1 MTAPD
6 AASPS
11 RQLIRHLTDELRRYV
26 PFSQMAREQ
35 VEVFARA
42 ARESYYA
49 PGEEVLGPDDGVVD
63 RLLFIR
69 RGAVRGRRGIADL
82 TAGGVHYEAGDLF
95 PVSAVVGQ
103 RAVTAT
109 YEALEDLF
117 CLEVEASVVRE
128 LAAASAPWADF
139 LNRRVLLFLDLS
151 RQALRQSQAAQALT
165 ERAMETPLS
174 ELPRKNLV
182 TCAPDEP
189 LIEVLRRMQRTRVGS
204 MLAVDEAGAVQGI
217 LTRHDLLE
225 RVALARPPD
234 DTPVLEVMTH
244 PVKTVP
250 VQATMQDA
258 ALLMS
263 RHGIRHLPIV
273 EDGRVINV
281 ISERDLFAIQRL
293 SLRSL
298 SGVIRAA
305 PDRDTLVRAG
315 AEIRQFARHLVGQGV
330 SAGSLTQLLSHLNDL
345 LAARLVELTAQAH
358 GLDLTRACWLA
369 FGSEGRAEQTLATD
383 QDNGLV
389 FESDDPE
396 ADRPRWLALGRAV
409 NEALDACGYPL
420 CKGGI
425 MAGQPGCCHTP
436 EEWIQRF
443 DQWIERGTPEDLLAS
458 SIYFDLRP
466 LAGHTALATPLRA
479 FITRRAAEVPRFIKM
494 LAENALRFRPPLSWR
509 GGLDPVVEGTR
520 EWIDLKLQGTA
531 IFVEAA
537 RIYALAQGIED
548 TGTRARLE
556 AAARAT
562 NTPATEAANWT
573 GGFEYLQM
581 SRMRLQMDALPD
593 PCNPNRVDLATL
605 SAIDRRVLKETFRV
619 ARELQRKLELDYMR

>member
-1 MTAPD
+1 MAAPD
-6 AASPS
+6 ITTPS
-11 RQLIRHLTDELRRYV
+11 RQLIRHLTDELRRHV
-26 PFSQMAREQ
+26 PFSEMAREQ
-35 VEVFARA
+35 VEAFARA

-49 PGEEVLGPDDGVVD
+49 PGEVVLEPGAGVVD

-69 RGAVRGRRGIADL
+69 RGAVRGQRGIADVA
-82 TAGGVHYEAGDLF
+82 AGGVHYEAGDLF

-117 CLEVEASVVRE
+117 CLEVDAAMVRE
-128 LAAASAPWADF
+128 LAAGSGPWADF
-139 LNRRVLLFLDLS
+139 LNRRVLHFLDLS
-151 RQALRQSQAAQALT
+151 RQALRESQAAQALT

-174 ELPRKNLV
+174 ELPRKPLV
-182 TCAPDEP
+182 TCRSDEP
-189 LIEVLRRMQRTRVGS
+189 LIEVLQRMQRTRVGS
-204 MLAVDEAGAVQGI
+204 MMAVDEAGAVLGI

-234 DTPVLEVMTH
+234 DTPALQVMTR
-244 PVKTVP
+244 PVSTVGL
-250 VQATMQDA
+250 QATMQDA

-273 EDGRVINV
+273 DEGRVVNV
-281 ISERDLFAIQRL
+281 ISERDLFAMQRL
-293 SLRSL
+293 SLRNL
-298 SGVIRAA
+298 SGAIRAA
-305 PDRDTLVRAG
+305 PDREALVRNG

-358 GLDLTRACWLA
+358 GLDLSRACWLA
-369 FGSEGRAEQTLATD
+369 FGSEGRAEQTIATD

-389 FESDDPE
+389 FLSDDPG
-396 ADRPRWLALGRAV
+396 ADRPRWLALGQAV
-409 NEALDACGYPL
+409 NEALDECGYPL

-425 MAGQPGCCHTP
+425 MAGQPACCRTP
-436 EEWIQRF
+436 EEWIERF
-443 DQWIERGTPEDLLAS
+443 DQWIERGTPEDLLAC

-466 LAGHTALATPLRA
+466 LAGNAALAAPLRA

-494 LAENALRFRPPLSWR
+494 LVENALRFRPPLSWR
-509 GGLDPVVEGTR
+509 GGLDPTVEGR
-520 EWIDLKLQGTA
+520 HEWIDLKLQGTA

-556 AAARAT
+556 AVARAT
-562 NTPATEAANWT
+562 NTPATEAANWV

-581 SRMRLQMDALPD
+581 SRMRLQMDTLPD
-593 PCNPNRVDLATL
+593 PGNPNRVDLATL
-605 SAIDRRVLKETFRV
+605 GAIDRRVLKETFRV
-619 ARELQRKLELDYMR
+619 GRELQRKLELDYMR